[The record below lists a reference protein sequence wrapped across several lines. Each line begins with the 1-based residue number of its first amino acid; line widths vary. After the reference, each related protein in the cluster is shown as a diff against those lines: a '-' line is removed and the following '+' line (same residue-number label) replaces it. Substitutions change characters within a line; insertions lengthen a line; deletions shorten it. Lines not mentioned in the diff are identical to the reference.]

1 MAGTASVAVVFVGVA
16 TAIALSPSFAF
27 GANALSD
34 LGNPGHSA
42 GTPATA
48 LAFNGGLIVGGVL
61 GTAFALALALASG
74 GALARLGAML
84 FGVATVL
91 LAAIGVFPQGHALHF
106 PVASGF
112 YVLFSAST
120 LAFGVGRLHAGRR
133 GSGAVSIGAGIG
145 NLAVWLLW
153 IGRGAID
160 RPGLAIPEIAG
171 ALFVAL
177 WVLVHA
183 RQSPPIDRRTNAN
196 RTRDR

>member
-1 MAGTASVAVVFVGVA
+1 MDTGWLGRDRTDPPLDRLGRVAGTASVAVAFVGIA

-34 LGNPGHSA
+34 LGNPGHPA

-61 GTAFALALALASG
+61 GTAFA
-74 GALARLGAML
+74 
-84 FGVATVL
+84 
-91 LAAIGVFPQGHALHF
+91 
-106 PVASGF
+106 
-112 YVLFSAST
+112 
-120 LAFGVGRLHAGRR
+120 
-133 GSGAVSIGAGIG
+133 
-145 NLAVWLLW
+145 
-153 IGRGAID
+153 
-160 RPGLAIPEIAG
+160 LAIPEIAG

-183 RQSPPIDRRTNAN
+183 RQSPPIDRRTNAH